1 MAFTRK
7 FLTEHGVPEDQV
19 DAIMAERNRTLQDY
33 IPKADVQAQIDAAVQ
48 AAHVE
53 PEDPTKS
60 EAYLKLAAKAAKLE
74 AFGGAEFASVK
85 APYRDII
92 WEKLDHAEKHKP
104 YAEQLTELQSSLPD
118 LFVAAEKPEEPQKP
132 QFGAPTGGTMP
143 KGEGLA
149 SFGDAW
155 GFVPKKG

>member
-7 FLTEHGVPEDQV
+7 FLTEHGVPEDQI

-74 AFGGAEFASVK
+74 AFGGDEFKSVK

-104 YAEQLTELQSSLPD
+104 YAEQITELQTTMPD
-118 LFVAAEKPEEPQKP
+118 LFVTVKAEEPQKP
-132 QFGAPTGGTMP
+132 
-143 KGEGLA
+143 
-149 SFGDAW
+149 SFGGPLQGSIPSGKSGPSFADNW
-155 GFVPKKG
+155 DFIPKK

>member
-7 FLTEHGVPEDQV
+7 FLSEHGVPEDQI

-74 AFGGAEFASVK
+74 AFGGEEFKTVK

-104 YAEQLTELQSSLPD
+104 YNEQLTELQSKLPD
-118 LFVAAEKPEEPQKP
+118 LFVVETQPEEPQKP

-143 KGEGLA
+143 KGEGA
-149 SFGDAW
+149 PSFGDMW
-155 GFVPKKG
+155 GFVKK